1 MTTGVELDGAKLTVL
16 DREGNVVDQWT
27 SVKDQPHVIKRLTVG
42 EEYTLREEIAPYG
55 YLKQTDV
62 KFTLEDTAEIQ
73 KVEMKDEVPTG
84 LLIINKNG
92 EFLDKVTLLDNCK
105 RHCGASLRI

>member
-1 MTTGVELDGAKLTVL
+1 MCIR
-16 DREGNVVDQWT
+16 DR
-27 SVKDQPHVIKRLTVG
+27 
-42 EEYTLREEIAPYG
+42 EYTLREEMAPYG
-55 YLKQTDV
+55 YLKVTDV

-92 EFLDKVTLLDNCK
+92 EFLDKVTLLDNVKGTVCLLYT
-105 RHCGASLRI
+105 SVLRSSMI

>member
-1 MTTGVELDGAKLTVL
+1 M
-16 DREGNVVDQWT
+16 
-27 SVKDQPHVIKRLTVG
+27 
-42 EEYTLREEIAPYG
+42 APYG
-55 YLKQTDV
+55 YLKATDV

-92 EFLDKVTLLDNCK
+92 EFLD
-105 RHCGASLRI
+105 R